1 MTSSSWT
8 GAAGAVPVGSSPSVS
23 DLLNEAPRSKF
34 HRRTVLVSGVGFFT
48 DAYDLFV
55 ISIVATIVAT
65 QWHLSTLQTSWVT
78 GSAIL
83 GAFFG
88 ALVFGRIADVLGR
101 KRVYTIVAAIMIV
114 GALAS
119 SVAPG
124 FVWLVIARFVLG
136 VGIGG
141 DYPVS
146 AVLMSEYSNRKD
158 RGRMVGM
165 VFSMQALGLIVGP
178 LVGLLLLSSGV
189 SDGVTW
195 RILLGL
201 GAIPAAG
208 VIYLRSKMP
217 ESPRFKAQVQG
228 ETRQANE
235 DIVTYSDGVVDGSI
249 AGTEGGHRMGLSHF
263 LRDRRML
270 MLLIGTA
277 GSWFLFDYAYYGNT
291 LSLPAILKQVD
302 SAASLETKL
311 LWTLAIFVVFAVP
324 GYIAAVLTMDQIG
337 HRRLQFI
344 GFGVMAGAFLTLA
357 AFEHLTTM
365 VAPFL
370 AIFGLSYFFVEFGPN
385 MTTFVLPSEVFPV
398 SVRTT
403 GHGIAA
409 GVGKLGAF
417 VGVFVVPQLQK
428 HYGLRGMLTIAGVA
442 AVLGFA
448 LTKVLP
454 EPARRTLEEMHEGYD
469 APTIAPP
476 RLSSPQTDPAFDG
489 AMPLVTLA
497 VQQAPKPQVGM
508 VVHQMSRDVA
518 EDAG

>member
-1 MTSSSWT
+1 MTSIWT
-8 GAAGAVPVGSSPSVS
+8 GAAEAMPVGNSPSVS

-88 ALVFGRIADVLGR
+88 ALIFGRIADVLGR

-119 SVAPG
+119 AVAPG

-136 VGIGG
+136 LGIGG

-189 SDGVTW
+189 SHGLTW

-228 ETRQANE
+228 ETRQAHK
-235 DIVTYSDGVVDGSI
+235 DIVTYSDGVVDTPI
-249 AGTEGGHRMGLSHF
+249 ADTHGTQRMGLSQF

-302 SAASLETKL
+302 STASLETKL
-311 LWTLAIFVVFAVP
+311 LWTLGIFLVFAVP
-324 GYIAAVLTMDQIG
+324 GYIIAVLTMDRIG

-365 VAPFL
+365 VVPFL

-417 VGVFVVPQLQK
+417 VGVFFVPQLQK

-448 LTKVLP
+448 LTKILP
-454 EPARRTLEEMHEGYD
+454 EPARRTLEEMHDGFD
-469 APTIAPP
+469 MPRISPP
-476 RLSSPQTDPAFDG
+476 KVSPPQIDPAFDG
-489 AMPLVTLA
+489 AMPEVPLR
-497 VQQAPKPQVGM
+497 VQQAPETQVGTGIE
-508 VVHQMSRDVA
+508 QMSPDAV
-518 EDAG
+518 EDAI